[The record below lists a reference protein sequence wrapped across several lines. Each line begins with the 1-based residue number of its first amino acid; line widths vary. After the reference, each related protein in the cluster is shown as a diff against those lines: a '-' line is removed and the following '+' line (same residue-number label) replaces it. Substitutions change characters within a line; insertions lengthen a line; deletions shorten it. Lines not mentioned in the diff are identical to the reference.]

1 MHGEENSALLQ
12 AAFVSLCLEF
22 RDTHA
27 DQGPKARSALNVLP
41 GQMTRGVLH
50 RPVELAAVTGE
61 IKFHFRW
68 TVIRR
73 NIKGRPFGVGF
84 GCLPE
89 SLQKGTPSMD
99 SKKYIGMDVHKE
111 SISIAVRNAAGKIV
125 MECIIETKA
134 SMILQCIDGLRG
146 DLHVTFEEGTSAAWL
161 YDLLKP
167 HVTKVVVCD
176 PRKNASMREGNQS
189 DKIDAR
195 RLAELLRLNHLN
207 PVYHGEHGLRS
218 LKELVRSYLTITK
231 DLGRV
236 MSRVKAIYR
245 SWAIPCTGK
254 QVYAPRYRAEWLGK
268 IGEPGVR
275 RRAEFYYQQL
285 DALRTVRQQVRRELL
300 AEGKKHQ
307 AWKRLCQIPSI
318 GPIRSAVLLGI
329 LQTPHRFRTKRQ
341 LWTYSGFGI
350 ETQSSADHRS
360 VNGQLQ
366 RAKKQI
372 SIRGLN
378 RNHNHD
384 LKNLFKGAA
393 IVASSKPGPFQE
405 FYTALLTK
413 GIRPEMARLTLA
425 RKIATIVLIVWKT
438 GACFDAQYL
447 KPQTA

>member
-1 MHGEENSALLQ
+1 
-12 AAFVSLCLEF
+12 
-22 RDTHA
+22 
-27 DQGPKARSALNVLP
+27 
-41 GQMTRGVLH
+41 
-50 RPVELAAVTGE
+50 
-61 IKFHFRW
+61 
-68 TVIRR
+68 
-73 NIKGRPFGVGF
+73 
-84 GCLPE
+84 
-89 SLQKGTPSMD
+89 MD

-111 SISIAVRNAAGKIV
+111 SISIAVMNGVGKIV
-125 MECIIETKA
+125 MECVIETKA
-134 SMILQCIDGLRG
+134 NMILQFFDGLRG
-146 DLHVTFEEGTSAAWL
+146 DLQVTFEEGTSAAWL
-161 YDLLKP
+161 CDLLKP
-167 HVTKVVVCD
+167 HVTKLVVCD
-176 PRKNASMREGNQS
+176 PRKNASMRAGNQS

-195 RLAELLRLNHLN
+195 GLAELLRLNHLS
-207 PVYHGEHGLRS
+207 PVYHGEHGLGS

-236 MSRVKAIYR
+236 MTRVKAIYR

-254 QVYAPRYRAEWLGK
+254 QVYAPRHRAEWLGK

-285 DALRTVRQQVRRELL
+285 DALRTVRQEVRRELL
-300 AEGKKHQ
+300 AEGKKHK
-307 AWKRLCQIPSI
+307 AWKRLGQIPSI

-350 ETQSSADHRS
+350 ETQSSADHRR

-366 RAKKQI
+366 RVKKQS

-378 RNHNHD
+378 RNCNHD

-393 IVASSKPGPFQE
+393 IAASNQPGPFQE

-425 RKIATIVLIVWKT
+425 RKIATIVLIVWKR
-438 GACFDAQYL
+438 GVCFDAQHL